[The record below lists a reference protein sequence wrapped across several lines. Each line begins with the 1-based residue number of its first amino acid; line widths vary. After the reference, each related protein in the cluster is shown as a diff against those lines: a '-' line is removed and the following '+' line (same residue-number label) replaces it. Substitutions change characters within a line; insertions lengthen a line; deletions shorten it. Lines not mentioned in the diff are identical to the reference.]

1 MDVTSVE
8 FSKHALEKIRSR
20 RVLQSD
26 VLEAIRNPE
35 SLFDDVESD
44 TRVALKQIRGK
55 YLVAIFVPL
64 DSKARVITVYHATE
78 VDRLISRKLERG
90 AWRRKT

>member
-1 MDVTSVE
+1 MVPSLRQPIMDVTSVE

-44 TRVALKQIRGK
+44 TRVA
-55 YLVAIFVPL
+55 
-64 DSKARVITVYHATE
+64 
-78 VDRLISRKLERG
+78 IS
-90 AWRRKT
+90 WRSSSL